1 VMTSLLRAG
10 ETGKVIT
17 LTTTCERPKALKP
30 KDALALLK

>member
-1 VMTSLLRAG
+1 MNAQLKAG

-30 KDALALLK
+30 KDAQAMLK

>member
-1 VMTSLLRAG
+1 LKAG

-17 LTTTCERPKALKP
+17 LATTCERPRALKP